1 MELVFSNSL
10 YFLLKK
16 KQLLRLKMLNIY
28 IWRQRWTY
36 CIYFILIK
44 YIVIY
49 YLSFLYNNIKN
60 NTSMK
65 SQVSWE
71 SQHWFKLSVDYVI

>member
-1 MELVFSNSL
+1 
-10 YFLLKK
+10 
-16 KQLLRLKMLNIY
+16 MLNIY
-28 IWRQRWTY
+28 IYMKTKVNLLYLFHFNQ
-36 CIYFILIK
+36 IYN
-44 YIVIY
+44 VIY

-71 SQHWFKLSVDYVI
+71 SQHLDSSCLLIMLFSLSEVCSLNVLHIQL